1 MSFLGGGK
9 PDPFEPGKTERENQQ
24 RAAEKAGAGKA
35 GSGKSPADENDPR
48 RPTMTRIAI
57 WLVAG
62 GIGLYFIGSGIYE
75 IITQGG

>member
-9 PDPFEPGKTERENQQ
+9 PDPFEPGKTERENKQ
-24 RAAEKAGAGKA
+24 RAAEAAGAGKQ
-35 GSGKSPADENDPR
+35 PADENDPR
-48 RPTMTRIAI
+48 KPSITRIAI

-62 GIGLYFIGSGIYE
+62 GIGLYFIGSGIYG

>member
-9 PDPFEPGKTERENQQ
+9 PDPFEPGKTERENKQ
-24 RAAEKAGAGKA
+24 RAAEEAGAGKPA
-35 GSGKSPADENDPR
+35 ADENDRR

-62 GIGLYFIGSGIYE
+62 GIGLYFIGSGIYG